1 MTYEPGRPHR
11 PEDGGADF
19 AEPASSYEQR
29 TPEAPLP
36 PDAGRTPPGTPGT
49 GRERTDRAPGTSPL
63 VAPGERDKLGARFQ
77 QALSSF
83 VDHPRRA
90 VEEADG
96 VVDEAIGHLTEGLK
110 DQLRALRG
118 HWQPE
123 AATDD
128 TEELRLALRQYHE
141 LTQRLL
147 HL

>member
-11 PEDGGADF
+11 PEDAGADF
-19 AEPASSYEQR
+19 AEPAPAYEQR

-36 PDAGRTPPGTPGT
+36 PDAGRTPHGT
-49 GRERTDRAPGTSPL
+49 GRERTESAPGTAPM
-63 VAPGERDKLGARFQ
+63 VAPGERDKLEVRFQ

-83 VDHPRRA
+83 VEHPRRA
-90 VEEADG
+90 VEEADS
-96 VVDEAIGHLTEGLK
+96 VVDETIGHLTEGLK
-110 DQLRALRG
+110 NQLRALRAN
-118 HWQPE
+118 WQPE